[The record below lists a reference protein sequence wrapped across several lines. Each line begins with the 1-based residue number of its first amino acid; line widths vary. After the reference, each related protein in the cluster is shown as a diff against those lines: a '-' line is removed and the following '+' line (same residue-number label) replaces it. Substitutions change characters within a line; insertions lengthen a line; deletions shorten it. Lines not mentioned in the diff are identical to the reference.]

1 MKSEQYLES
10 IRNWRFKIIQ
20 LKKLRDEVNDA
31 MIRTQSLSPN
41 PDRVQSSPRA
51 DKLEMEAIRAVERMM
66 ALDKQIQR
74 SEQKYFEKKHEAID
88 KISRMKDGQCRRFLI
103 DYYLDGLSE
112 TQIRKEYMFSNENSV
127 YILKR
132 RAIKYFT
139 EVNRKERYGNNK
151 Q

>member
-51 DKLEMEAIRAVERMM
+51 DKLEMEAIRAVERIA
-66 ALDKQIQR
+66 ALDKQIRQ
-74 SEQKYFEKKHEAID
+74 SEQKYFEKKHEVIE

-112 TQIRKEYMFSNENSV
+112 AQIKREYKFSNDNSIYV
-127 YILKR
+127 LRR
-132 RAIKYFT
+132 RAIKYFAD
-139 EVNRKERYGNNK
+139 VNRKEK
-151 Q
+151 QWQK